1 MASLHSNTNDQEKFN
16 QSLKVF
22 GDIWMFSI
30 IDVLA
35 EVTQR
40 FNELQR
46 SLGPISPTVLA
57 DRLKKLEQYGLIVQ
71 EKHTIDQ
78 LSVTYKLT
86 EKGKTILPL
95 LKSIETFTK
104 KYL

>member
-1 MASLHSNTNDQEKFN
+1 M
-16 QSLKVF
+16 KVF
-22 GDIWMFSI
+22 GDVWMVRI
-30 IDVLA
+30 IGILA
-35 EVTQR
+35 DVTQR

-46 SLGPISPTVLA
+46 SLGPISPTVLT
-57 DRLKKLEQYGLIVQ
+57 DRLKKLEDFGLIAQ
-71 EKHTIDQ
+71 ERQTIDQ

-86 EKGKTILPL
+86 DKGRTILPL

>member
-1 MASLHSNTNDQEKFN
+1 MTASRTTDQEKFN
-16 QSLKVF
+16 QSLKLF
-22 GDIWMFSI
+22 GDSRAAAI
-30 IDVLA
+30 IHILA
-35 EVTQR
+35 NMTQR

-57 DRLKKLEQYGLIVQ
+57 DRLKKLEAYGLIVQ
-71 EKHTIDQ
+71 EKQTIDQ
-78 LSVTYKLT
+78 LSVSYTLT
-86 EKGKTILPL
+86 EKGRTILPV